1 MLFQTIMETVF
12 KKANRKAVAALK
24 KKIKCSDSYGRVN
37 NPKVRRYWKD
47 RYIRVLWEHMFNLA
61 NDKSTDETGP
71 ISEARESITNL
82 LQSSLPYPI
91 TVSKNSHWTT
101 IKLANLSYLLCES
114 EDGLVISATMPAAKL
129 LSKLSDDEAS
139 RLIIAF
145 DGHIASAEQIAADT
159 LKAYM
164 NEKKASEVLHTAAS
178 AILSDLLATE
188 KNVWFN
194 ISLQKNGRLCC
205 RVMEYADWLPGK
217 TFRTTWDNLRVDF
230 AEALKDLRTR
240 REFGKEL

>member
-1 MLFQTIMETVF
+1 MDKILH
-12 KKANRKAVAALK
+12 KAELKAVAALK
-24 KKIKCSDSYGRVN
+24 EKIKCSDHDGHLN

-47 RYIRVLWEHMFNLA
+47 RYISVLWEHVFDLA

-71 ISEARESITNL
+71 VSEARESITNL
-82 LQSSLPYPI
+82 LQSRLPYPI
-91 TVSKNSHWTT
+91 TVSKNSLWTT
-101 IKLANLSYLLCES
+101 IKLANRSYLLCES
-114 EDGLVISATMPAAKL
+114 DDGLVISATMPAAKL
-129 LSKLSDDEAS
+129 LSKLSADEAS

-145 DGHIASAEQIAADT
+145 DNHIGGVEPIVEDT

-164 NEKKASEVLHTAAS
+164 ADKKASEVLHTAAS
-178 AILSDLLATE
+178 AILSDLLTSE

-205 RVMEYADWLPGK
+205 RVKEYAEWLPGK

-240 REFGKEL
+240 REFGIYQ

>member
-1 MLFQTIMETVF
+1 MDKLI
-12 KKANRKAVAALK
+12 KKADRKAVAALK
-24 KKIKCSDSYGRVN
+24 EKIKCSDHDGHLN

-47 RYIRVLWEHMFNLA
+47 RYIRVLWEHVFDLA

-71 ISEARESITNL
+71 VSEARESITNL
-82 LQSSLPYPI
+82 LQSRLPYPI
-91 TVSKNSHWTT
+91 TVSENSLWTT
-101 IKLANLSYLLCES
+101 IKLANRSYLLCES
-114 EDGLVISATMPAAKL
+114 DDGLVISATMPAAKL
-129 LSKLSDDEAS
+129 LSKLSADEAS

-145 DGHIASAEQIAADT
+145 DNHIASVEQIVEDA

-164 NEKKASEVLHTAAS
+164 KEKKSSEVLHTAAC

-188 KNVWFN
+188 KNVWFK

-217 TFRTTWDNLRVDF
+217 TFRTTWDNLKVDF
-230 AEALKDLRTR
+230 AEALKYLRTR
-240 REFGKEL
+240 REFAIEE

>member
-1 MLFQTIMETVF
+1 MDKILH
-12 KKANRKAVAALK
+12 KAELKAVAALK
-24 KKIKCSDSYGRVN
+24 ERIGCSDRDGHLN
-37 NPKVRRYWKD
+37 NPKARRYWKAG
-47 RYIRVLWEHMFNLA
+47 YIRELWNHAFDLA
-61 NDKSTDETGP
+61 NNKPTDETGSV
-71 ISEARESITNL
+71 SEARESITNL

-91 TVSKNSHWTT
+91 SVSRNSLWTT
-101 IKLANLSYLLCES
+101 VKLANSSYLLCEA
-114 EDGLVISATMPAAKL
+114 EDGLVVSATMPAPKL
-129 LSKLSDDEAS
+129 LSRFSADEAS

-145 DGHIASAEQIAADT
+145 DNHIASVEQIVEDA

-164 NEKKASEVLHTAAS
+164 KEKKSSEVLHTAAS
-178 AILSDLLATE
+178 AILSDLLASE

-205 RVMEYADWLPGK
+205 RVKEYAEWLPGK

-240 REFGKEL
+240 REFGIYQ

>member
-1 MLFQTIMETVF
+1 METIF

-24 KKIKCSDSYGRVN
+24 VKIKFSDSSGHLN
-37 NPKVRRYWKD
+37 NPKERRYWKA
-47 RYIRVLWEHMFNLA
+47 RFISELWNYVLDMA
-61 NDKSTDETGP
+61 NDKAIDETGP
-71 ISEARESITNL
+71 VSEARESITNL
-82 LQSSLPYPI
+82 LQSRLTYPI
-91 TVSKNSHWTT
+91 TFSKNSLWTT
-101 IKLANLSYLLCES
+101 IKLANRSYLLCES

-129 LSKLSDDEAS
+129 LSKLSADEAS

-145 DGHIASAEQIAADT
+145 DNHIACVEQIVEDT

-164 NEKKASEVLHTAAS
+164 KEKKSSEVLHTAAS

-240 REFGKEL
+240 REFGREL

>member
-1 MLFQTIMETVF
+1 MDGII
-12 KKANRKAVAALK
+12 KKADRKAVAALK
-24 KKIKCSDSYGRVN
+24 EKIKCSDNDGHLN
-37 NPKVRRYWKD
+37 NPKVRRYWKAG
-47 RYIRVLWEHMFNLA
+47 YIRELWEHVFNLA
-61 NDKSTDETGP
+61 NDKSTDETGL

-82 LQSSLPYPI
+82 LQSRLPYPI
-91 TVSKNSHWTT
+91 TVSKNSLWTT
-101 IKLANLSYLLCES
+101 IKLANHSYLLCES

-129 LSKLSDDEAS
+129 LSKLSADEAS

-145 DGHIASAEQIAADT
+145 DNHIASVEQIVEDT
-159 LKAYM
+159 LQVYM
-164 NEKKASEVLHTAAS
+164 KEKKASEVLHTAAC

-217 TFRTTWDNLRVDF
+217 TFRTDWENLRADF
-230 AEALKDLRTR
+230 TKALKDLRTR
-240 REFGKEL
+240 REFAIEE

>member
-1 MLFQTIMETVF
+1 MDKIFR
-12 KKANRKAVAALK
+12 KAELKAVAALK
-24 KKIKCSDSYGRVN
+24 EKIKCSDNDGHLN

-47 RYIRVLWEHMFNLA
+47 RYIRVLWEHVFDLA

-91 TVSKNSHWTT
+91 TISKNSLWTT
-101 IKLANLSYLLCES
+101 IKLANRSYLLCES
-114 EDGLVISATMPAAKL
+114 EDGLVISATMPAAEL
-129 LSKLSDDEAS
+129 LSKLSADEAS

-145 DGHIASAEQIAADT
+145 DNHIASAEQIVEDT

-164 NEKKASEVLHTAAS
+164 KEKKASEVLHTAAS
-178 AILSDLLATE
+178 AILSDLLASE

-217 TFRTTWDNLRVDF
+217 TFRTTWDNLRGDF
-230 AEALKDLRTR
+230 TEALKDLRIR
-240 REFGKEL
+240 REFAIEE

>member
-1 MLFQTIMETVF
+1 MDKILH
-12 KKANRKAVAALK
+12 KAELKAVAALK
-24 KKIKCSDSYGRVN
+24 EKIKCSDHDGHLN

-47 RYIRVLWEHMFNLA
+47 RYIRVLWEHVFDLA

-71 ISEARESITNL
+71 VSEARESITNL
-82 LQSSLPYPI
+82 LQSRLPYPI
-91 TVSKNSHWTT
+91 TVSKNSLWTT
-101 IKLANLSYLLCES
+101 IKLANRSYLLCES
-114 EDGLVISATMPAAKL
+114 DDGLVISATMPAAKL
-129 LSKLSDDEAS
+129 LSKLSADEAS

-145 DGHIASAEQIAADT
+145 DNHIGDVEPIVEDT

-164 NEKKASEVLHTAAS
+164 ADKKSSEVLDTAAS
-178 AILSDLLATE
+178 AILSDLLASE

-194 ISLQKNGRLCC
+194 IGLQKNGRLCC
-205 RVMEYADWLPGK
+205 RVKEYAEWLPGK

-240 REFGKEL
+240 REFGIYQ

>member
-1 MLFQTIMETVF
+1 MERLI
-12 KKANRKAVAALK
+12 KKADRKAIAALIG
-24 KKIKCSDSYGRVN
+24 KIKCSDSGGHLN
-37 NPKVRRYWKD
+37 NPKERRYWKS
-47 RYIRVLWEHMFNLA
+47 RYVRELWNNLFDMA
-61 NDKSTDETGP
+61 NDKATDETGP
-71 ISEARESITNL
+71 IRQARESITNL
-82 LQSSLPYPI
+82 LQSRLPYPI
-91 TVSKNSHWTT
+91 TVSKNSLWTT
-101 IKLANLSYLLCES
+101 IKLANCSYLLCES

-129 LSKLSDDEAS
+129 LSRLSADEAS

-145 DGHIASAEQIAADT
+145 DNHIASVEQIVEDA

-164 NEKKASEVLHTAAS
+164 KEKKSSEVLHTAAS

-217 TFRTTWDNLRVDF
+217 TFRTNWENLKEDF
-230 AEALKDLRTR
+230 TNALKDLRTR
-240 REFGKEL
+240 REFGREQ

>member
-1 MLFQTIMETVF
+1 METIF

-24 KKIKCSDSYGRVN
+24 VKIKCSDSSGHLN
-37 NPKVRRYWKD
+37 NPKERRYWKA
-47 RYIRVLWEHMFNLA
+47 RFISELWNHVFYMA

-82 LQSSLPYPI
+82 LQSRLPYTI
-91 TVSKNSHWTT
+91 TVSKNSLWTT
-101 IKLANLSYLLCES
+101 IKLANRSYLLCES

-129 LSKLSDDEAS
+129 LSRLSADEAS

-145 DGHIASAEQIAADT
+145 DNHIASVEQIVDNT
-159 LKAYM
+159 MKAYM
-164 NEKKASEVLHTAAS
+164 KEKKSSEVLHAAAS

-194 ISLQKNGRLCC
+194 ISIQKNGRLCC

-240 REFGKEL
+240 REFAIEE

>member
-1 MLFQTIMETVF
+1 MDKIFR
-12 KKANRKAVAALK
+12 KAELKAVAALK
-24 KKIKCSDSYGRVN
+24 EKIKCSDNDGHLN

-47 RYIRVLWEHMFNLA
+47 RYIRVLWEHVFDLA

-71 ISEARESITNL
+71 IREARESITNL

-91 TVSKNSHWTT
+91 TISKNSLWTT
-101 IKLANLSYLLCES
+101 IKLANRSYLLCES
-114 EDGLVISATMPAAKL
+114 EDGLVISATMPAAKQ
-129 LSKLSDDEAS
+129 LSRLSADEAS

-145 DGHIASAEQIAADT
+145 DNHIASVEQIVEDV

-164 NEKKASEVLHTAAS
+164 KEKKSSEVLHTAAC
-178 AILSDLLATE
+178 ATLSDLLATE

-205 RVMEYADWLPGK
+205 KVMEFADWLPGK
-217 TFRTTWDNLRVDF
+217 TFRTDWKNLRADF
-230 AEALKDLRTR
+230 TKALKDLRTR
-240 REFGKEL
+240 RLGIEE